1 MLFRK
6 STGKPPSRAPR
17 SSAKTARTAQ
27 ESRHALEQFLDVKA
41 LQGSAVLLQNGT
53 AVALIEVTGEPFGLL
68 SLDEQEYRLQ
78 AYARVLNSVPEGQDI
93 QITVMV
99 EPSPLTGVLHQWE
112 ALTDHWAGQ
121 VLEPIAAG
129 THDLIQEFA
138 DHVLAETVVLTVI
151 AQAAEDAIDRAQRLI
166 SQMEQHHFHAVL
178 CPPQRAAAL
187 LMTGYGQDPVSLNAI
202 LRGPLSRWAMA
213 PDQPDALPL
222 EASPEGSLADSLPH
236 LRDVLMPSALVEKRG
251 MLQIGP
257 DVAST
262 YVAVAFPELAQNG
275 WLEPLTHW
283 QHPGIRRRTAFYF
296 HPLASAQVM
305 GELNRKLLDYDTT
318 LRWNAKRGLRPNVD
332 TERGL
337 EAAEILRNDLGRG
350 SQRVFNT
357 VITITLMAS
366 DVDTLHAAETRFRN
380 DMAGYNVVVHPL
392 VLEEAQGFRASLPL
406 GMLPALGL
414 QVRPRSLPTL
424 VLATT
429 FPFTA
434 GEYLDPEGDLWGMN
448 LATGNAVIVDPRS
461 LMPGHMIVVA
471 PTGSGKSF
479 ALKTLATQAILRGDE
494 DVIIFD
500 PSDPIDY
507 ERWAWLMGASYVRF
521 GTGSHDRINPMEILL
536 PLNPQDLSGE
546 MPRPVTD
553 KVGFVATLMEMM
565 AYPHTE
571 MPPEERAR
579 LEPALY
585 QLYQRWGFDDTWES
599 VLDTEHL
606 TARPQA
612 KVSPTLRDALAAIRT
627 VPGLESLALRLQPF
641 VEGSLDMFAGSTTI
655 DLNQPTIVFN
665 VRHFAQRSGNDHLQA
680 VAYAMIAETIRWR
693 LAALGRRM
701 LVMIDEAHIMFR
713 RADTA
718 QMVSRLFRMA
728 RKQGGRVALIT
739 QGIVDLLGDPETM
752 VSVPG
757 QVDAKSCLD
766 NSGVRLFLANDNEHD
781 VKRIQTTFHLTDAEA
796 RMIRDARGGQGLLL
810 AGTADGPRRRAFL
823 QIMAPPALY
832 PWITTKPDEVNQFR
846 QQGVFGIMEEDQA
859 RRRALAAAAAALP
872 EGENADASQ
881 TNPLLPDPGPAR
893 DNGAGPCAAAPD
905 GRGAFISSAP
915 AGDHPAWAAPE
926 PS

>member
-1 MLFRK
+1 MLFRR
-6 STGKPPSRAPR
+6 STGKSVKSRVPR

-68 SLDEQEYRLQ
+68 SLGEQEYRLE

-93 QITVMV
+93 QVTVLV
-99 EPSPLTGVLHQWE
+99 EPSPLTGVLHRWE
-112 ALTDHWAGQ
+112 TLIDHWAGQ
-121 VLEPIAAG
+121 VLEPIAVSV
-129 THDLIQEFA
+129 HDLIQDFA
-138 DHVLAETVVLTVI
+138 DHVLAETVVLTVS
-151 AQAAEDAIDRAQRLI
+151 AATAEDATNRAQRLI
-166 SQMEQHHFHAVL
+166 GQMEQHHFQATL
-178 CPPQRAAAL
+178 CSPGRTASL
-187 LMTGYGQDPVSLNAI
+187 LMASYGQDPVSLDAI

-213 PDQPDALPL
+213 PDQPDAVPL
-222 EASPEGSLADSLPH
+222 APSVDGSLADSLPR
-236 LRDVLMPSALVEKRG
+236 LRDLLMPSALVEERG
-251 MLQIGP
+251 KLQVGGY
-257 DVAST
+257 VTST

-283 QHPGIRRRTAFYF
+283 QYPGIRRRTAFYF
-296 HPLASAQVM
+296 HPLSSAQVM

-318 LRWNAKRGLRPNVD
+318 LRWNAKRGLRPNMD

-337 EAAEILRNDLGRG
+337 EAAETLRNDLGRG
-350 SQRVFNT
+350 TQRVFNT

-366 DVDTLHAAETRFRN
+366 DVETLHAAETRFRN

-392 VLEEAQGFRASLPL
+392 ILEEAQGFRATLPL

-414 QVRPRSLPTL
+414 QVRPRPLPTF

-434 GEYLDPEGDLWGMN
+434 GEYLDAQGDLWGMN
-448 LATGNAVIVDPRS
+448 LATGNAVIVDPQS

-507 ERWAWLMGASYVRF
+507 ERWAWLMGAGYVRF
-521 GTGSHDRINPMEILL
+521 GTGSQDRMNPMEILL
-536 PLNPQDLSGE
+536 PLNPQDLSSE

-553 KVGFVATLMEMM
+553 KVGFVATLMGMM

-585 QLYQRWGFDDTWES
+585 QLYQRWGFDDTWDS
-599 VLDTEHL
+599 VRDHEHE

-612 KVSPTLRDALAAIRT
+612 KPSPTLRDALAAIRE

-641 VEGSLDMFAGSTTI
+641 VEGSLDMFAGDTTI

-665 VRHFAQRSGNDHLQA
+665 VRHFAQRAGNDHLQA

-693 LAALGRRM
+693 LAAQGRRM
-701 LVMIDEAHIMFR
+701 LIMIDEAHIMFR

-718 QMVSRLFRMA
+718 QMVSQLFRMA

-757 QVDAKSCLD
+757 QADAKSCLD
-766 NSGVRLFLANDNEHD
+766 NSGVRLFLANDNDHD
-781 VKRIQTTFHLTDAEA
+781 VKRIQATFNLTDAEA
-796 RMIRDARGGQGLLL
+796 RMVRDARKGQGLLI
-810 AGTADGPRRRAFL
+810 AGTKGGLRRRAFL
-823 QIMAPPALY
+823 QVMAPPALH
-832 PWITTKPDEVNQFR
+832 PWITSDPDEVDRFR

-859 RRRALAAAAAALP
+859 RCRALATANPEPDGPEEHSHSPALP
-872 EGENADASQ
+872 GPLTVADVS
-881 TNPLLPDPGPAR
+881 
-893 DNGAGPCAAAPD
+893 
-905 GRGAFISSAP
+905 
-915 AGDHPAWAAPE
+915 
-926 PS
+926 